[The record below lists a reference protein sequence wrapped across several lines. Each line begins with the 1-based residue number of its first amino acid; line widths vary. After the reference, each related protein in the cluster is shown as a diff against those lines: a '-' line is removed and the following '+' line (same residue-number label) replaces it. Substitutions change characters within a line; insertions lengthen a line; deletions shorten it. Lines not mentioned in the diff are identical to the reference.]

1 VIQFRSNTLRTLLTL
16 LGIVLGVA
24 SVVAMVSLGEGA
36 QQEILSAIDAI
47 GADLVHIKGQDAA
60 ERNVAELVNQSA
72 GLSRSDV
79 LDIKELLPRS
89 TDIAYRT
96 RHDLA
101 STDLP
106 LPREE
111 IAVFGVSEGYADVHR
126 LSVAQGRHLRPID
139 HRHQHRVAVIGA
151 DLARRSFP
159 KGAIGKLLRLEYAF
173 FRVVGVL
180 GSSQTNGE
188 IKDLPVDPH
197 IYNTA
202 ILIPFDSVSEELAP
216 LPPYGELDLV
226 SLRVASTEETLVAKH
241 RLVPTLLA
249 LHGEAKDVNIV
260 APEELL
266 QQRQA
271 AQRILN
277 LVLICIAAISL
288 IVGGIGVMNIML
300 ANIMERIDEIGLR
313 RAVGARKR
321 DIRTQF
327 LLEATTICVIGGL
340 LGIILGLTLS
350 FIVATATDLPVAFA
364 WYSVVLSFG
373 ISVAVGIIFGAMPAM
388 RAANVNPIEA
398 LQHV

>member
-1 VIQFRSNTLRTLLTL
+1 
-16 LGIVLGVA
+16 
-24 SVVAMVSLGEGA
+24 
-36 QQEILSAIDAI
+36 
-47 GADLVHIKGQDAA
+47 
-60 ERNVAELVNQSA
+60 
-72 GLSRSDV
+72 V
-79 LDIKELLPRS
+79 LDIKQLLPQS
-89 TDIAYRT
+89 TNVAFRT

-111 IAVFGVSEGYADVHR
+111 ISVFGVSKGYANVHR
-126 LSVAQGRHLRPID
+126 LIVTTGRHLIPID
-139 HRHQHRVAVIGA
+139 HLHRHRVAVIGPE
-151 DLARRSFP
+151 LARRAFP
-159 KGAIGKLLRLEYAF
+159 QGAIGKLIRLEYAF
-173 FRVVGVL
+173 YRVVGVL
-180 GSSQTNGE
+180 GSSKTTSE
-188 IKDLPVDPH
+188 TTDLPVDPH
-197 IYNTA
+197 IYDTA
-202 ILIPFDSVSEELAP
+202 ILIPFDSVHEELAP
-216 LPPYGELDLV
+216 PPPYGELDLV
-226 SLRVASTEETLVAKH
+226 SLRVASTEETLVAKQ
-241 RLVPTLLA
+241 RLVPALRA
-249 LHGEAKDVNIV
+249 LHGGAKDVTLI

-327 LLEATTICVIGGL
+327 LLEATTICFIGGV

-364 WYSVVLSFG
+364 WYSVALSFG